1 MATKVLITKCD
12 NYQPNQV
19 EPAIEKCFELFTI
32 KPGQKVLL
40 KVNALMAAD
49 PEQAIT
55 THPALVAAVI
65 KKVKQLGGIPF
76 VGDSPG
82 DSSANIEKV
91 LQKCGFTGLGAEIAN
106 FHKESIEVKSKS
118 NKVYR
123 IAKIIFDFDVI
134 INLPKLKT
142 HGMTL
147 YTGAIKNL
155 FGCVPGFGKSRYHF
169 NSPKVSDFAKNIV
182 DFLEI
187 IKPSFN
193 IMDAVDGMEGK
204 GPTVGDKRHL
214 GAIIASTDA
223 VALDAV
229 ATDCIGIKPLEV
241 EIIKEAY
248 QRGLGTINPEVIGE
262 KFQEKWKL
270 PVRNIDIV
278 TRYLPNFVTNLLRP
292 IVNQLAIQPQID
304 QATCKQCLIC
314 VNNCPAQTIHQK
326 NGKIE
331 INLSKCIMCF
341 CCHELCPHKAIK
353 LKQSWLA
360 KLLGIGKNES

>member
-1 MATKVLITKCD
+1 LATKVLISRCN
-12 NYQPNQV
+12 NYQPDQV

-49 PEQAIT
+49 PEKAIT
-55 THPALVAAVI
+55 THPAIAAAVI
-65 KKVKQLGGIPF
+65 KKVKQLGAIPY

-82 DSSANIEKV
+82 DACSNIEKV
-91 LQKCGFTGLGAEIAN
+91 LEKCGFTNLGAEIAN
-106 FHKESIEVKSKS
+106 FHKESIEIKSS
-118 NKVYR
+118 RNKTYR
-123 IAKIIFDFDVI
+123 LAKVIFDFDVI

-155 FGCVPGFGKSRYHF
+155 FGCVPGFSKSRYHF
-169 NSPKVSDFAKNIV
+169 HSPKISDFAKNIV
-182 DFLEI
+182 DILEI
-187 IKPSFN
+187 VKPSFN

-204 GPTVGDKRHL
+204 GPSNGKKRHL

-229 ATDCIGIKPLEV
+229 ATECIGIKPLEV

-248 QRGLGTINPEVIGE
+248 KRGLGTIEPEVIGE
-262 KFQEKWKL
+262 KFHEKWKR
-270 PVRNIDIV
+270 PVRNLDIL
-278 TRYLPNFVTNLLRP
+278 TKYLPNFVLNLVRP
-292 IVNQLAIQPQID
+292 IANQLAIHPQID
-304 QATCKQCLIC
+304 QDKCKKCLIC
-314 VNNCPAQTIHQK
+314 LNNCPAKTIHKK

-331 INLSKCIMCF
+331 INLAKCIMCF
-341 CCHELCPHKAIK
+341 CCHELCPYKAIE

-360 KLLGIGKNES
+360 KLAGIGENE